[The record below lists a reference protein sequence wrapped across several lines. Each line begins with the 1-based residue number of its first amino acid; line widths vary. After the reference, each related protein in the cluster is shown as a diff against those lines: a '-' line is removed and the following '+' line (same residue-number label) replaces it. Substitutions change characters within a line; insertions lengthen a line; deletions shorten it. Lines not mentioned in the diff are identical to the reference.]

1 MQQSDVINIFND
13 QARGNEKNIHRAS
26 STRLHLNMTVA
37 YLNNQYLCYS
47 INSVYMIHF
56 TFQWTN
62 AFDGKGVLIP
72 LILNVEETHY
82 EPTV

>member
-47 INSVYMIHF
+47 INSV
-56 TFQWTN
+56 T
-62 AFDGKGVLIP
+62 
-72 LILNVEETHY
+72 
-82 EPTV
+82 